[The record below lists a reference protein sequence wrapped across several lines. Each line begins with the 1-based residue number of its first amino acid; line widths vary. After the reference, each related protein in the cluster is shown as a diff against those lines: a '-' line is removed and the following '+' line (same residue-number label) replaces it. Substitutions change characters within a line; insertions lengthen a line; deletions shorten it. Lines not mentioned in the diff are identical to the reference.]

1 MRVEDS
7 RVYRRRRLT
16 RREVTCL
23 PAARRGAETAEI
35 ERALSNGSNVLKFPF
50 VVRSFVRSFDPS

>member
-1 MRVEDS
+1 
-7 RVYRRRRLT
+7 
-16 RREVTCL
+16 VTCL

-50 VVRSFVRSFDPS
+50 VVRSFVRSFDPYDVVHL